1 MKLSSSHMIS
11 AMGVFT
17 ASAIAKSLITPAE
30 AQKGIRRSLLAAN
43 TLRRREE
50 EKDAAKAIA
59 EELISKVTIE
69 ENSAVQVEEELS
81 AMVRLLPCL
90 QCHVAL

>member
-1 MKLSSSHMIS
+1 
-11 AMGVFT
+11 MGVFT